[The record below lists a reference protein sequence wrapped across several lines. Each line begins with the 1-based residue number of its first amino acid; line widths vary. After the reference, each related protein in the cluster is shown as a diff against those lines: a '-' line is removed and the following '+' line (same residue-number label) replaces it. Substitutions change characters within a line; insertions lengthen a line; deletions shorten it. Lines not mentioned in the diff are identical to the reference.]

1 MILEGIY
8 PLTYILNVASSEK
21 NSLEAQKIHML
32 FEAIFKYLM
41 KVLPLAK
48 EKLGADKTILI
59 ILWTNLNIWHKFCL
73 RQIIQS
79 AVVSF
84 DLMFILK
91 FDIRMGKFIYFI
103 VHILYWKVGDR
114 LYKMHYNLYIW
125 NVDKCIPIYDSVDK
139 LFQVHYPEK
148 WYWINK
154 SNKHTSLSY
163 LVLFT
168 PFILQYFCVSP
179 IANTQL

>member
-59 ILWTNLNIWHKFCL
+59 ILWTNLNIWHKFWPPAKHSIS
-73 RQIIQS
+73 RRFIW
-79 AVVSF
+79 F
-84 DLMFILK
+84 DVYSEIWYSLGKIYIFYCTYFILK
-91 FDIRMGKFIYFI
+91 
-103 VHILYWKVGDR
+103 HR